1 MINGIILLVDIEARD
16 MVDTTDIDAQIETII
31 ADRLRVD
38 SNSFDDSTEFEG
50 ETLNVESLDI
60 VELAEAIEAE
70 LGVHIPD
77 EDLADLERVGDL
89 KEYVRE
95 RI

>member
-1 MINGIILLVDIEARD
+1 

-38 SNSFDDSTEFEG
+38 PDSFDDSTAFEG

-70 LGVHIPD
+70 LGVYIPD